1 MVFFT
6 SLFIHLVRFIE
17 ASYPHRYCLSCEKLI
32 LLVHRSAKQ
41 LDSASGQ
48 LTLSRHVSCAPWW
61 NNFYR
66 YRGILNPLR
75 FSEELFLSARQLVLL
90 MHAHSES
97 ESNANAKPISASLLL
112 PRRIVKNEEW
122 DSRLCLLQG
131 VCASGFSAGCED
143 TDCDFMLCKNLGRG

>member
-1 MVFFT
+1 MSFFWGWST
-6 SLFIHLVRFIE
+6 PFRLWKLLESHVAPTLFWNSLVHVHYFSIYAVPSIE
-17 ASYPHRYCLSCEKLI
+17 ASYPHHYCLSSEKFI

-48 LTLSRHVSCAPWW
+48 LTLSRHVSCALWW

-75 FSEELFLSARQLVLL
+75 FSEEPFLSARQLVLL

-97 ESNANAKPISASLLL
+97 ESNANGAYISFSVAS
-112 PRRIVKNEEW
+112 PAHGEE
-122 DSRLCLLQG
+122 
-131 VCASGFSAGCED
+131 
-143 TDCDFMLCKNLGRG
+143 